1 MEKTVKILDEYN
13 LKACINKLRDLS
25 IERVILNS
33 QLDELIEEYM
43 GLEKTNINIELK
55 SFYK

>member
-25 IERVILNS
+25 IERVILNN

-43 GLEKTNINIELK
+43 GLEKTNIDI
-55 SFYK
+55 